1 MGYKFYCF
9 TMDLNKLREKIKEFD
24 KKAGWD
30 KTEFK
35 QLVGFMQEE
44 LDNLKSSP
52 ENKDR
57 VNHLLAD
64 LLILIMQI
72 SYRYDTDFDSEIEKW
87 LNEQKK

>member
-1 MGYKFYCF
+1 MGTEAINLDILK
-9 TMDLNKLREKIKEFD
+9 NKIKEFD

-35 QLVGFMQEE
+35 ELIDYMQEE

-52 ENKDR
+52 DNRDR

-64 LLILIMQI
+64 LLVLIMQV
-72 SYRYDTDFDSEIEKW
+72 SYRYDTDFDSELENWFRETEKYT
-87 LNEQKK
+87 K